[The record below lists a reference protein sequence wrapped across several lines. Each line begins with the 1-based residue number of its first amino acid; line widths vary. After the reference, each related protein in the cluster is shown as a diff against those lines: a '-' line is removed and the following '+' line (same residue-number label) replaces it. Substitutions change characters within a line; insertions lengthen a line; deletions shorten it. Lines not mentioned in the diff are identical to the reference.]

1 MEDSTVNLIN
11 KNGVFDGETLLKIEL
26 INKEKNEIENQ
37 IQSLLQLQKKI
48 KKNDENLS

>member
-26 INKEKNEIENQ
+26 INKEKNEIENGS
-37 IQSLLQLQKKI
+37 IPAQSSHI
-48 KKNDENLS
+48 